1 MITLKTLE
9 IAEPKREHL
18 TMLKQYASVPD
29 DSRDALL
36 KSLLNRA
43 MRIVQEAAD
52 KTLLPA
58 TVELTVSD
66 RHQVYEDAVH
76 LYQDADEII
85 SVTDGEGV
93 AIDYVRS
100 GRFLRH
106 LPWVDTVIVR
116 YTTKPVLPEADAL
129 LAVVFQYATALYDG
143 ADSATLNQILAQ
155 C

>member
-43 MRIVQEAAD
+43 MRIVQEAVD

-66 RHQVYEDAVH
+66 RHQVYEDAIH
-76 LYQDADEII
+76 LYQDANEII

>member
-43 MRIVQEAAD
+43 MRIVQEAAN

-106 LPWVDTVIVR
+106 LPYVDTVIVR

>member
-43 MRIVQEAAD
+43 MRIVQEAAN

-85 SVTDGEGV
+85 SVTDGEGIAV
-93 AIDYVRS
+93 DYVRS

>member
-18 TMLKQYASVPD
+18 SMLKQYASVPD

-36 KSLLNRA
+36 KTLLNRA
-43 MRIVQEAAD
+43 MRIVQEAAN
-52 KTLLPA
+52 KTLLPS
-58 TVELTVSD
+58 TLELTVSD
-66 RHQVYEDAVH
+66 RHQMYEDTVH
-76 LYQDADEII
+76 LYQDPDEII

-100 GRFLRH
+100 GRFLCH
-106 LPWVDTVIVR
+106 LPYVDTIIVD
-116 YTTKPVLPEADAL
+116 YTTKPALPEADAL
-129 LAVVFQYATALYDG
+129 LAVVLQYATALYDG